1 MKKNVYL
8 IVIVILSFQSKLL
21 AQGRKE
27 AIQARKL
34 TIKEKKS
41 EDNFLNTERTFI
53 FKVRA
58 IEKTI
63 ETISLEEKNALKLE
77 VESINNQL
85 EKGLITPEKASEL
98 KMKLAETS
106 AQNIERKVAVANQDL
121 KNLIQEKV
129 DGKLKQNDSTKGYYF
144 SFPSM
149 KIKEKSKQK
158 KLGESRTTT
167 QFVFATG
174 LNNLITNAQV
184 AHSDFRYWDSHFY
197 EWGLTFN
204 TRILKE
210 HNLLHAK
217 YGISLMYNNLRPTE
231 NRTFVIEGNQT
242 NLEVSPIHL
251 EDSRFKNVYL
261 VAPVHLEFDFSGSK
275 SKNDK
280 KYFVTHKS
288 LRLGFGGYSGVRIKS
303 KQLLFYTDA
312 DGNDVKNK
320 TRGDFN
326 SSDFIYGLS
335 TYIGYKETSLYLK
348 YDLNPMFNFNVIK
361 QNNVSLGLR
370 FDFN

>member
-1 MKKNVYL
+1 MKKNVCL
-8 IVIVILSFQSKLL
+8 IVIVILIFQSKLS
-21 AQGRKE
+21 AQDRKE

-34 TIKEKKS
+34 AIKEKKS
-41 EDNFLNTERTFI
+41 DNNILNTERTFF
-53 FKVRA
+53 FKVRT
-58 IEKTI
+58 IERSI
-63 ETISLEEKNALKLE
+63 ETITLEEKKALKAE
-77 VESINNQL
+77 VESVNGQL
-85 EKGLITPEKASEL
+85 EKGLITSEKAADL
-98 KMKLAETS
+98 KIKLAETS
-106 AQNIERKVAVANQDL
+106 AQNIERRVAVANQDL

-129 DGKLKQNDSTKGYYF
+129 DGKLKENDSIKEYYF
-144 SFPSM
+144 SFRSM
-149 KIKEKSKQK
+149 KLKPKSV
-158 KLGESRTTT
+158 ERRTTT
-167 QFVFATG
+167 QFVFAAG
-174 LNNLITNAQV
+174 FNNLITNGQA
-184 AHSDFRYWDSHFY
+184 AHSDFRYWGSHFY

-204 TRILKE
+204 TRIVKK

-231 NRTFVIEGNQT
+231 NRTFVVDGNQT

-251 EDSRFKNVYL
+251 EDSRFRNVYL
-261 VAPVHLEFDFSGSK
+261 VAPVHLEFDLSGSK

-303 KQLLFYTDA
+303 KQLLFYSDA
-312 DGNDVKNK
+312 DANDVKNK
-320 TRGDFN
+320 TKGNFN
-326 SSDFIYGLS
+326 SSDFIYGIS

-348 YDLNPMFNFNVIK
+348 YDLNPMFKSNVIK

>member
-1 MKKNVYL
+1 MKKNVCL
-8 IVIVILSFQSKLL
+8 IVIVILIFQSKLF
-21 AQGRKE
+21 AQDRKE

-34 TIKEKKS
+34 AIKEKKS
-41 EDNFLNTERTFI
+41 DNNILEIERTFVL
-53 FKVRA
+53 KVMA
-58 IEKTI
+58 IEKAI
-63 ETISLEEKNALKLE
+63 ENISLEEKSVLKTE
-77 VESINNQL
+77 VESVNDQL
-85 EKGLITPEKASEL
+85 EKGLITQEKAADL
-98 KMKLAETS
+98 KLKSAETT
-106 AQNIERKVAVANQDL
+106 AQNIERRVAVANQDL

-149 KIKEKSKQK
+149 KIKEKSCLN

-174 LNNLITNAQV
+174 FNNLITNEQV
-184 AHSDFRYWDSHFY
+184 AHSNFRYWDSHFY

-204 TRILKE
+204 TRILRE

-231 NRTFVIEGNQT
+231 NRTFVIDGNQT

-251 EDSRFKNVYL
+251 EDSRFRNVYL
-261 VAPVHLEFDFSGSK
+261 VAPVHLEFDLSGIN

-288 LRLGFGGYSGVRIKS
+288 LRLGFGGYSGVRLKS

-320 TRGDFN
+320 TRGNYN

-348 YDLNPMFNFNVIK
+348 YDLNPMFKSNVIK

>member
-1 MKKNVYL
+1 MKKNVCL

-21 AQGRKE
+21 AQDRKD

-34 TIKEKKS
+34 TLKEKKS
-41 EDNFLNTERTFI
+41 DNNILNTERTFF
-53 FKVRA
+53 FKVRT
-58 IEKTI
+58 IERSI
-63 ETISLEEKNALKLE
+63 ETITLDEKKALKVE
-77 VESINNQL
+77 VEAVNDQL
-85 EKGLITPEKASEL
+85 EQGLITSEKAADL
-98 KMKLAETS
+98 KIKLAETS
-106 AQNIERKVAVANQDL
+106 AQNIERRVAVANQDL

-129 DGKLKQNDSTKGYYF
+129 DGKLKENDSIKEYYF
-144 SFPSM
+144 SFMSM
-149 KIKEKSKQK
+149 KLKPKPIEQ
-158 KLGESRTTT
+158 RTSS
-167 QFVFATG
+167 QFVFAAG
-174 LNNLITNAQV
+174 FNNLISNEQA
-184 AHSDFRYWDSHFY
+184 AHSDFRYWGSHFY

-204 TRILKE
+204 TRIVKE

-231 NRTFVIEGNQT
+231 NRTFVVDGNQT
-242 NLEVSPIHL
+242 NLTVSPIHL
-251 EDSRFKNVYL
+251 EDSRFRNVYL
-261 VAPVHLEFDFSGSK
+261 VAPVHLEFDLSGTK

-303 KQLLFYTDA
+303 KQLLFYNDT

-320 TRGDFN
+320 TKGNFN

-335 TYIGYKETSLYLK
+335 TYIGYKATSLYLK
-348 YDLNPMFNFNVIK
+348 YDLNPMFKSNVIK

>member
-1 MKKNVYL
+1 MKKNIL
-8 IVIVILSFQSKLL
+8 LSLVIILSIQSKLL
-21 AQGRKE
+21 AQDRKE

-41 EDNFLNTERTFI
+41 DDSILNTERTFI
-53 FKVRA
+53 FKVIA

-63 ETISLEEKNALKLE
+63 ENISLEEKKALKVE
-77 VESINNQL
+77 VESINDQL
-85 EKGLITPEKASEL
+85 EKGLITPEKAADM
-98 KMKLAETS
+98 KIKLAETS

-129 DGKLKQNDSTKGYYF
+129 DGKLKENDSIKGYYF

-149 KIKEKSKQK
+149 KIKEKSCLN
-158 KLGESRTTT
+158 KLGESRTTA
-167 QFVFATG
+167 QFVFAAG
-174 LNNLITNAQV
+174 FNNLITNEQV

-197 EWGLTFN
+197 EWGLTCN

-231 NRTFVIEGNQT
+231 NRTFVIDGNQT

-251 EDSRFKNVYL
+251 EDSRFRNVYL
-261 VAPVHLEFDFSGSK
+261 VTPLHLEFDLSGTK

-280 KYFVTHKS
+280 KYFVTHKT
-288 LRLGFGGYSGVRIKS
+288 LRLGLGGYSGVRIKS

-320 TRGDFN
+320 TRGNFN

-348 YDLNPMFNFNVIK
+348 YDLNPMFKSNVIK

>member
-1 MKKNVYL
+1 MKKNVCL

-21 AQGRKE
+21 AQDRKD

-34 TIKEKKS
+34 AIKEKKS
-41 EDNFLNTERTFI
+41 DNNILNTERTFV
-53 FKVRA
+53 FKVRTF
-58 IEKTI
+58 ERTI
-63 ETISLEEKNALKLE
+63 ETIALEEKNALKVE
-77 VESINNQL
+77 VESVNSQL
-85 EKGLITPEKASEL
+85 EKGLITSEKAAVL
-98 KMKLAETS
+98 KIKLAETS
-106 AQNIERKVAVANQDL
+106 AQNIERRVAVANQDL
-121 KNLIQEKV
+121 KNLVQEKV
-129 DGKLKQNDSTKGYYF
+129 DGKLKENDSTKEYYF
-144 SFPSM
+144 SFRSM
-149 KIKEKSKQK
+149 KLKPKSI
-158 KLGESRTTT
+158 ERRTTT
-167 QFVFATG
+167 QFVFAAG
-174 LNNLITNAQV
+174 LNNLITNEQV
-184 AHSDFRYWDSHFY
+184 AHSDFRYLGSHFY

-231 NRTFVIEGNQT
+231 NRTLVVDGNQT

-251 EDSRFKNVYL
+251 EDSRFRNVYL
-261 VAPVHLEFDFSGSK
+261 VAPVHLEFDLSGTK

-303 KQLLFYTDA
+303 KQLLLYNDT

-320 TRGDFN
+320 TKGNFN
-326 SSDFIYGLS
+326 SSDFIYGIS

-348 YDLNPMFNFNVIK
+348 YDLNPMFKSNVIK

>member
-21 AQGRKE
+21 AQDRKE

-41 EDNFLNTERTFI
+41 DNNILNTERTFI
-53 FKVRA
+53 FKIRA

-63 ETISLEEKNALKLE
+63 ETISLEEKNALKVE

-98 KMKLAETS
+98 KIKLAQTS

-129 DGKLKQNDSTKGYYF
+129 DGKLRVSELDSTKEYYF
-144 SFPSM
+144 SFRSM
-149 KIKEKSKQK
+149 KLKPKPIER
-158 KLGESRTTT
+158 RTIS
-167 QFVFATG
+167 QFVFALG
-174 LNNLITNAQV
+174 FNNLITNQQV

-251 EDSRFKNVYL
+251 EDSRFRNVYL
-261 VAPVHLEFDFSGSK
+261 VAPVHLEFDFSGAK

-312 DGNDVKNK
+312 EGNNVKNK
-320 TRGDFN
+320 TRGNFN

-348 YDLNPMFNFNVIK
+348 YDLNPMFNSNVIK

>member
-1 MKKNVYL
+1 MKKNVCL

-21 AQGRKE
+21 AQDRKD

-34 TIKEKKS
+34 AIKEKKS
-41 EDNFLNTERTFI
+41 DNTILNSDGAFL
-53 FKVRA
+53 FKVRV

-63 ETISLEEKNALKLE
+63 ETIASEEKKALKVD
-77 VESINNQL
+77 VESVNDQL
-85 EKGLITPEKASEL
+85 EKGLITQEKAADL
-98 KMKLAETS
+98 KLKFAETS
-106 AQNIERKVAVANQDL
+106 AQNIERRVAVANQDL

-129 DGKLKQNDSTKGYYF
+129 EGKLRVSELDSTKEYYF
-144 SFPSM
+144 SFRSM
-149 KIKEKSKQK
+149 KLKPKPIER
-158 KLGESRTTT
+158 RTTS
-167 QFVFATG
+167 QFVFAAG
-174 LNNLITNAQV
+174 FNNLITNEQV
-184 AHSDFRYWDSHFY
+184 AHSNFRYWNSHFY

-204 TRILKE
+204 TRILKK

-231 NRTFVIEGNQT
+231 NRTFVVDGNQT

-251 EDSRFKNVYL
+251 EDSRFRNVYL
-261 VAPVHLEFDFSGSK
+261 VAPVHLEFDLSGTK

-288 LRLGFGGYSGVRIKS
+288 LRLGLGGYSGVRIKS
-303 KQLLFYTDA
+303 KQLLFYNDV

-320 TRGDFN
+320 TRGNFN

-348 YDLNPMFNFNVIK
+348 YDLNPMFKSNVIK

>member
-1 MKKNVYL
+1 MKKNVCL

-21 AQGRKE
+21 AQDRKD

-34 TIKEKKS
+34 AIKERKS
-41 EDNFLNTERTFI
+41 DNTILNSDGAFLFQ
-53 FKVRA
+53 VRV

-63 ETISLEEKNALKLE
+63 ETIASEEKKDLKVE
-77 VESINNQL
+77 VESVNDQL
-85 EKGLITPEKASEL
+85 EKGLITQEKAADL
-98 KMKLAETS
+98 KLKFAETS
-106 AQNIERKVAVANQDL
+106 AQNIERRVAVANQDL

-129 DGKLKQNDSTKGYYF
+129 DGKLRVSELDSTKEYYF
-144 SFPSM
+144 SFRSM
-149 KIKEKSKQK
+149 KLKPKSI
-158 KLGESRTTT
+158 ERRTTT
-167 QFVFATG
+167 QFVFAAG
-174 LNNLITNAQV
+174 LNNLITNEQV
-184 AHSDFRYWDSHFY
+184 AHSNFRYWNSHFY

-204 TRILKE
+204 TRILKK

-231 NRTFVIEGNQT
+231 NRTFVVDGNQT

-251 EDSRFKNVYL
+251 EDSRFRNVYL
-261 VAPVHLEFDFSGSK
+261 VAPVHLEFDLSGSK

-303 KQLLFYTDA
+303 KQLLFYSDA
-312 DGNDVKNK
+312 DANDVKNK
-320 TRGDFN
+320 TKGNFN
-326 SSDFIYGLS
+326 SSDFIYGIS

-348 YDLNPMFNFNVIK
+348 YDLNPMFKSNVIK

>member
-8 IVIVILSFQSKLL
+8 IVIVILCFQSKLI
-21 AQGRKE
+21 AQDRKDEIESRKIKIEENKAERTGRYKVNVF
-27 AIQARKL
+27 
-34 TIKEKKS
+34 EKKV
-41 EDNFLNTERTFI
+41 N
-53 FKVRA
+53 K
-58 IEKTI
+58 IEKNI
-63 ETISLEEKNALKLE
+63 ETITFEEKNALKAE
-77 VESINNQL
+77 VESVNNQL

-98 KMKLAETS
+98 KIKLAETS
-106 AQNIERKVAVANQDL
+106 AQNIERRVAVANQDL

-129 DGKLKQNDSTKGYYF
+129 DGKLKQNDSIKGYYF

-149 KIKEKSKQK
+149 KIKNKSKEN
-158 KLGESRTTT
+158 KLGESRTTS
-167 QFVFATG
+167 QFVFAAG
-174 LNNLITNAQV
+174 FNNLITNEQV
-184 AHSDFRYWDSHFY
+184 AHSDFRYWGSHFY

-231 NRTFVIEGNQT
+231 NRTLVVDGNQT

-251 EDSRFKNVYL
+251 EDSRFRNVYL
-261 VAPVHLEFDFSGSK
+261 VAPVHLEFDFSGTRI
-275 SKNDK
+275 KNDK
-280 KYFVTHKS
+280 KYFVSHKS
-288 LRLGFGGYSGVRIKS
+288 FRLGFGGYSGVRIKS

-320 TRGDFN
+320 TKGNFN

-348 YDLNPMFNFNVIK
+348 YDLNPMFNSNVIK

>member
-1 MKKNVYL
+1 MKKNVCL
-8 IVIVILSFQSKLL
+8 IVIVILSFQSTLL
-21 AQGRKE
+21 AQDRKD

-34 TIKEKKS
+34 TLKEKKS
-41 EDNFLNTERTFI
+41 DNNILNTERTFF
-53 FKVRA
+53 FKVRT
-58 IEKTI
+58 IERSI
-63 ETISLEEKNALKLE
+63 ETITLDEKKALKVE
-77 VESINNQL
+77 VESVNDQL
-85 EKGLITPEKASEL
+85 EQGLITSEKAADL
-98 KMKLAETS
+98 KIKLAETS
-106 AQNIERKVAVANQDL
+106 AQNIERRVAVANQDL

-129 DGKLKQNDSTKGYYF
+129 DGKLKENDSIKEYYF
-144 SFPSM
+144 SFMSM
-149 KIKEKSKQK
+149 KLKPKPIEQ
-158 KLGESRTTT
+158 RTSS

-174 LNNLITNAQV
+174 FNNLISNEQA
-184 AHSDFRYWDSHFY
+184 AHSDFRYWGSHFY

-204 TRILKE
+204 TRIVKE

-231 NRTFVIEGNQT
+231 NRTFVVDGNQT

-251 EDSRFKNVYL
+251 EDSRFRNVYL
-261 VAPVHLEFDFSGSK
+261 VAPVHLEFDLSGSK

-303 KQLLFYTDA
+303 KQLLLYNDT

-320 TRGDFN
+320 TKGNFN
-326 SSDFIYGLS
+326 SSDFIYGIS

-348 YDLNPMFNFNVIK
+348 YDLNPMFKNNIVK

>member
-1 MKKNVYL
+1 MKKNVCL
-8 IVIVILSFQSKLL
+8 IVIVILSFQSKLF
-21 AQGRKE
+21 AQDRKE
-27 AIQARKL
+27 AVQARKL
-34 TIKEKKS
+34 AIKEKKS
-41 EDNFLNTERTFI
+41 DDNILIIERTFLH
-53 FKVRA
+53 KVIA
-58 IEKTI
+58 IEKVI
-63 ETISLEEKNALKLE
+63 ENISLEEKNALKVE
-77 VESINNQL
+77 VETINDQL
-85 EKGLITPEKASEL
+85 EKGLITQEKATDSKL
-98 KMKLAETS
+98 KFAETS

-204 TRILKE
+204 TRIVKE

-231 NRTFVIEGNQT
+231 NRTFVIDGNQT
-242 NLEVSPIHL
+242 NLEVSPIHM
-251 EDSRFKNVYL
+251 EDSRFRNVYL
-261 VAPVHLEFDFSGSK
+261 VAPVHLEFDLSGTK

-280 KYFVTHKS
+280 RYFVTHKS
-288 LRLGFGGYSGVRIKS
+288 LRLGLGGYSGVRIKS

-320 TRGDFN
+320 TRGNFN

-348 YDLNPMFNFNVIK
+348 YDLNPMFKSNVIK

>member
-1 MKKNVYL
+1 MKKNVCL

-21 AQGRKE
+21 AQDRKD
-27 AIQARKL
+27 AILARKL
-34 TIKEKKS
+34 TLKEKKS
-41 EDNFLNTERTFI
+41 DKNILNTDRAFI

-63 ETISLEEKNALKLE
+63 ETITLDEKKALKVE
-77 VESINNQL
+77 VESVNDQL
-85 EKGLITPEKASEL
+85 EQGLITSEKAADL
-98 KMKLAETS
+98 KIKLAETS
-106 AQNIERKVAVANQDL
+106 AQNIERRVAVANQDL

-129 DGKLKQNDSTKGYYF
+129 DGKLKENDSIKEYYF
-144 SFPSM
+144 SFMSM
-149 KIKEKSKQK
+149 KLKPKPIEQ
-158 KLGESRTTT
+158 RTSS

-174 LNNLITNAQV
+174 FNNLITNKQA
-184 AHSDFRYWDSHFY
+184 AHSDFRYWGSHFY

-204 TRILKE
+204 TRIVKE

-231 NRTFVIEGNQT
+231 NRTFVVDGNQT

-251 EDSRFKNVYL
+251 EDSRFRNVYL
-261 VAPVHLEFDFSGSK
+261 VAPVHLEFDLSGTK

-303 KQLLFYTDA
+303 KQLLFYNDT

-320 TRGDFN
+320 TKGNFN

-335 TYIGYKETSLYLK
+335 TYIGYKATSLYLK
-348 YDLNPMFNFNVIK
+348 YDLNPMFKNNIVK

>member
-1 MKKNVYL
+1 MKKNVCL

-21 AQGRKE
+21 AQDRKD

-34 TIKEKKS
+34 TLKEKKS
-41 EDNFLNTERTFI
+41 DNNILNTERTFF
-53 FKVRA
+53 FKVRT
-58 IEKTI
+58 IERSI
-63 ETISLEEKNALKLE
+63 ETITLEEKKALKVE
-77 VESINNQL
+77 VESVNDQL
-85 EKGLITPEKASEL
+85 EQGLITSEKAADL
-98 KMKLAETS
+98 KIKLAETS
-106 AQNIERKVAVANQDL
+106 AQNIERRVAVANQDL

-129 DGKLKQNDSTKGYYF
+129 DGKLKENDSIKEYYF
-144 SFPSM
+144 SFMSM
-149 KIKEKSKQK
+149 KLKPKPIEQ
-158 KLGESRTTT
+158 RTSS

-174 LNNLITNAQV
+174 FNNLISNEQA
-184 AHSDFRYWDSHFY
+184 AHSDFRYWGSHFY

-204 TRILKE
+204 TRIVKE

-231 NRTFVIEGNQT
+231 NRTFVVDGNQT
-242 NLEVSPIHL
+242 NLAVSPIHL
-251 EDSRFKNVYL
+251 EDSRFRNVYL
-261 VAPVHLEFDFSGSK
+261 VAPVHLEFDLSGTK

-288 LRLGFGGYSGVRIKS
+288 LRLGLGGYSGVRIKS
-303 KQLLFYTDA
+303 KQLLFYNDV

-320 TRGDFN
+320 TRGNFN

-348 YDLNPMFNFNVIK
+348 YDLNPMFKSNVIK